1 MTDFITLSWFHLKIF
16 ATNSYF
22 RTIVFVTTISYV
34 LIQYVAA
41 YSVNGLNDKN
51 IWLRAGIIGI
61 WSAGTS
67 AAGVISY
74 QRFQGTLAY
83 ILDSIKTESVSLA
96 TLIMPAASFGLLAF
110 PIAFISSTI
119 LGINISGISWLL
131 VLGVILL
138 WFSVIL
144 LDFVVAGLF
153 VLTPNAFL
161 YEGLLLVPVL
171 IGSGLY
177 DLPNKYTYIV
187 EILSYFLPMNTPI
200 KLILHPE
207 QVSIINFIQMI
218 FIAIVWLVLARFLLK
233 LSLKRLRVT
242 GDMEVM

>member
-1 MTDFITLSWFHLKIF
+1 MLDFITLSWFHLKIF
-16 ATNSYF
+16 AMNSYF

-41 YSVNGLNDKN
+41 YAVNGLNDRN
-51 IWLRAGIIGI
+51 IWLRAGIIGV
-61 WSAGTS
+61 WATGTS

-74 QRFQGTLAY
+74 QRAQGTLAY
-83 ILDSIKTESVSLA
+83 ILDSVKGEATSLA
-96 TLIMPAASFGLLAF
+96 TLIIPAASFGLLAF
-110 PIAFISSTI
+110 PISFISSTV
-119 LGINISGISWLL
+119 LGINTFVGGWTLVIGI
-131 VLGVILL
+131 VLL
-138 WFSVIL
+138 WLSVIL

-153 VLTPNAFL
+153 VLTPNAML

-177 DLPNKYTYIV
+177 DMPERWGKVV
-187 EILSYFLPMNTPI
+187 EIIGWFLPMSTPI

-207 QVSIINFIQMI
+207 TLSFLNFAQMVIITGI
-218 FIAIVWLVLARFLLK
+218 WLFSARILLK
-233 LSLKRLRVT
+233 TSLKRLRIT